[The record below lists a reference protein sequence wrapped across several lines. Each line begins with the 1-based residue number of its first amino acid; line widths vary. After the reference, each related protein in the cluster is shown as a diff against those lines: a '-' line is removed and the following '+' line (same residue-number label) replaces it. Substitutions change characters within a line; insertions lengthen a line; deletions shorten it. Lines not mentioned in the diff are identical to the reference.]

1 MIMTKEGGDDS
12 FSFQK
17 FVFIVSRKQYVQSL
31 ESEEVLLIGGD
42 FNGHVDSRKD
52 GFESC
57 HGGCGYGAR
66 NDDGLRNL
74 EYAVASD
81 LIIANTQYRK
91 RKSHLITYTSGGR
104 ETQIDFWMLRR
115 RDRRLLQDSKVIP
128 TDHVAAQHH
137 LLVMDLKISR
147 PRKRYPRTETQR
159 IKWWNLKDRK
169 EVFFA
174 SMAPS
179 TLPHPTRSVAEMWL
193 STSSV
198 IRLTAENTLGKTTL
212 RKPKVQKAT
221 WFWNEE
227 VQAAIREKKSKY
239 KLWWR
244 TRQPEDRGAYLAA
257 KRKAKK
263 AVSKAKSDR
272 YKAVYDMLDIR
283 EGERAVYRLVRERHR
298 STLDMEHTK
307 IVKGADGAVLRRSGQ
322 ILERWREYYNHLC
335 NEEFCRPPIPT
346 VPSVEGPVLPLTA
359 VEVSA
364 ALAKMKSN
372 KATGPDD
379 IPVDI
384 WKLLGDRGSMWL
396 ATLFNKIVA
405 EGRTPDVW
413 QTSVTVPVWKGKRDI
428 ADCTSYRPIRLLCH
442 TMKVF
447 ERALEARL
455 RKIVSVSL
463 NQCGF
468 VKDCSTTDAI
478 HAVRILLEKHREKN
492 RSVHLAF
499 LDLEKAFDRVPHELL
514 WMSMR
519 SHRVPE
525 EYVRWTKL
533 LYAKPTS
540 VVRCAVGTS
549 RPFPVRVG
557 VHQGSSLS
565 PLLFILCMDTITKE
579 IQKQHPWTLLF
590 ADDVMLASESRD
602 DLQKQVQ
609 SWKDQLQQYGLR
621 LNTSKTEYMECGPR
635 VEDGSIRVDGTEL
648 NKVNCFKYL
657 GSKVTST
664 GDIDQ
669 EG

>member
-1 MIMTKEGGDDS
+1 
-12 FSFQK
+12 
-17 FVFIVSRKQYVQSL
+17 
-31 ESEEVLLIGGD
+31 
-42 FNGHVDSRKD
+42 
-52 GFESC
+52 
-57 HGGCGYGAR
+57 
-66 NDDGLRNL
+66 
-74 EYAVASD
+74 
-81 LIIANTQYRK
+81 
-91 RKSHLITYTSGGR
+91 
-104 ETQIDFWMLRR
+104 
-115 RDRRLLQDSKVIP
+115 
-128 TDHVAAQHH
+128 
-137 LLVMDLKISR
+137 
-147 PRKRYPRTETQR
+147 
-159 IKWWNLKDRK
+159 
-169 EVFFA
+169 
-174 SMAPS
+174 
-179 TLPHPTRSVAEMWL
+179 
-193 STSSV
+193 
-198 IRLTAENTLGKTTL
+198 
-212 RKPKVQKAT
+212 
-221 WFWNEE
+221 
-227 VQAAIREKKSKY
+227 
-239 KLWWR
+239 
-244 TRQPEDRGAYLAA
+244 
-257 KRKAKK
+257 
-263 AVSKAKSDR
+263 
-272 YKAVYDMLDIR
+272 MLDTR
-283 EGERAVYRLVRERHR
+283 EGERAVYRLVRARHR

-322 ILERWREYYNHLC
+322 ILERWREYYSHLC
-335 NEEFCRPPIPT
+335 NEEFCHPPIPT
-346 VPSVEGPVLPLTA
+346 VPSVEGPVLPITA

-379 IPVDI
+379 IPVDF

-413 QTSVTVPVWKGKRDI
+413 QTSVTVPVWKGKGDI

-442 TMKVF
+442 TMK
-447 ERALEARL
+447 
-455 RKIVSVSL
+455 
-463 NQCGF
+463 
-468 VKDCSTTDAI
+468 DCSTIDAI

-635 VEDGSIRVDGTEL
+635 IEDGSIRVDGTEL

-664 GDIDQ
+664 GDTDQ
-669 EG
+669 EGRARVNAAWMKWKMATGVLCDKKVPVRLKSKIYRTVVRPVALYGCSAGRQRKPWKSAARYGDADVEVDDRCNAKRESIQRHCALHLRCRPDN

>member
-1 MIMTKEGGDDS
+1 
-12 FSFQK
+12 
-17 FVFIVSRKQYVQSL
+17 
-31 ESEEVLLIGGD
+31 
-42 FNGHVDSRKD
+42 
-52 GFESC
+52 
-57 HGGCGYGAR
+57 
-66 NDDGLRNL
+66 
-74 EYAVASD
+74 
-81 LIIANTQYRK
+81 
-91 RKSHLITYTSGGR
+91 
-104 ETQIDFWMLRR
+104 
-115 RDRRLLQDSKVIP
+115 
-128 TDHVAAQHH
+128 
-137 LLVMDLKISR
+137 
-147 PRKRYPRTETQR
+147 
-159 IKWWNLKDRK
+159 
-169 EVFFA
+169 
-174 SMAPS
+174 
-179 TLPHPTRSVAEMWL
+179 MWS

-212 RKPKVQKAT
+212 GKPKVQKAT

-257 KRKAKK
+257 KREAKK

-272 YKAVYDMLDIR
+272 YKAVYDMLDTR
-283 EGERAVYRLVRERHR
+283 EGERAVYRLVRARHR
-298 STLDMEHTK
+298 STLDMEHTM
-307 IVKGADGAVLRRSGQ
+307 IVKGADGAVLSRSGQ
-322 ILERWREYYNHLC
+322 ILERQ
-335 NEEFCRPPIPT
+335 
-346 VPSVEGPVLPLTA
+346 
-359 VEVSA
+359 
-364 ALAKMKSN
+364 
-372 KATGPDD
+372 PDD
-379 IPVDI
+379 IPADVL
-384 WKLLGDRGSMWL
+384 KLLGDRGSGWL

-428 ADCTSYRPIRLLCH
+428 ADCTSYRPIRVLCH

-447 ERALEARL
+447 ERVLEARL

-463 NQCGF
+463 NECGF
-468 VKDCSTTDAI
+468 VKDCSTIDTI

-492 RSVHLAF
+492 HSVLLAF

-514 WMSMR
+514 LMSMR

-533 LYAKPTS
+533 LFAKPTS
-540 VVRCAVGTS
+540 VVRCAAGTS
-549 RPFPVRVG
+549 RLFPVQVG

-565 PLLFILCMDTITKE
+565 PLLFILCMDTMTKE

-609 SWKDQLQQYGLR
+609 SWKDRLQQYGLR

-635 VEDGSIRVDGTEL
+635 IGDGSIRVDGTEL
-648 NKVNCFKYL
+648 NKVNCFKHL
-657 GSKVTST
+657 ESKVTST

-669 EG
+669 EGRACVNAAWMKWKMATGVLCDRKVPVRLKSEIYRTVVRPVALYGCECWPTTKALERVLHAMEMRMLRWTIGVTLKEKVSNDTVRSIFGVVPITEKMEARLRWFGHVLRREENSAAKTALKLDVSGVRPHGRPKIRWLDRVKLDMIDARLCTADAMDRTKWKKRSRKADPATTRGKR